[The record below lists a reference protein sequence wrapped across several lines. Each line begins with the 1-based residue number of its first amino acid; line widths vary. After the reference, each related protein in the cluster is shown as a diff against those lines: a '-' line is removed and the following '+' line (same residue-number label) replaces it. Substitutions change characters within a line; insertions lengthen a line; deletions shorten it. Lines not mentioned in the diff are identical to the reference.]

1 MSQSKYCGFWCMWC
15 GGGDVRSGEE
25 NENEKEEKRKQRR
38 NMIWNMGDGH
48 RLLHVGSY
56 HFCVLL
62 WRPLSARSSDSTTT
76 PILYCGGKQALVR
89 DNRALK
95 GGDIGNPT

>member
-1 MSQSKYCGFWCMWC
+1 
-15 GGGDVRSGEE
+15 
-25 NENEKEEKRKQRR
+25 
-38 NMIWNMGDGH
+38 MIWNMGDGH

-76 PILYCGGKQALVR
+76 PILYCGGEGQPRTESGQDGDDESGVDMFPRCGDAARTGLAQG
-89 DNRALK
+89 RA
-95 GGDIGNPT
+95 ISPTP